1 MTTPQTVR
9 SFPKLGLFFKESV
22 AATATYELL
31 PPQRFAQKFP
41 PEFLAMY
48 LAPDEYATLR
58 STILR
63 VACGMSDDVAGML
76 NVATVTNILEGVL
89 ARDPDRYAKL
99 RGEISHVQLAEMTPI
114 PTLVEYLFGVN
125 PGEDPWWRQ
134 HWQQRVD
141 PEAPSAKALVAIL
154 DAVNGILTPS
164 QQLPVIRPVLT
175 RQLDETTLRTI
186 LDHALQTEHAYARLP
201 EGGLSAAV
209 KQFAGNNVLVAQI
222 HPDEIL
228 KIIKTAIGTYADIPD
243 MLIGTRST
251 TLTPPRADLPSD
263 PDEPARTGDESYVVP
278 EGGSRPVGRDP
289 ADIEEGV
296 AIIAGAALRRPTTVS
311 DESNE

>member
-1 MTTPQTVR
+1 MTIPQTVR
-9 SFPKLGLFFKESV
+9 SFPKLGPFFKASV

-41 PEFLAMY
+41 PEFLAMC

-63 VACGMSDDVAGML
+63 VACGMNDDVAGTL
-76 NVATVTNILEGVL
+76 SVATVTNILEGVL
-89 ARDPDRYAKL
+89 TRDPDRYAKL

-114 PTLVEYLFGVN
+114 ATLVEYLFGVN
-125 PGEDPWWRQ
+125 PSEDPWWRQ

-154 DAVNGILTPS
+154 DAVDDILTPA
-164 QQLPVIRPVLT
+164 QQLPAIRQVLT

-186 LDHALQTEHAYARLP
+186 LEHALQAEHSYARLP
-201 EGGLSAAV
+201 EGGLSMAV
-209 KQFAGNNVLVAQI
+209 KQFAGNSVLVAQI
-222 HPDEIL
+222 HPDEL
-228 KIIKTAIGTYADIPD
+228 MKIIRTAIGTYAEIPD
-243 MLIGTRST
+243 MLIGTRNA
-251 TLTPPRADLPSD
+251 TLAPPRADLFRS
-263 PDEPARTGDESYVVP
+263 PDEPARTSSESYIAP
-278 EGGSRPVGRDP
+278 EAGPKPAGRDP
-289 ADIEEGV
+289 ADGEDATV
-296 AIIAGAALRRPTTVS
+296 GAVLRRPTNG